1 MGREIRIGDRVKL
14 DWELFKR
21 EYPAIYIG
29 YRKFETS
36 CWFIVKAI
44 REFDLQVQNIDTKTV
59 YFINTEC
66 FYKPFNQLT

>member
-21 EYPAIYIG
+21 KYPAIYIG

-44 REFDLQVQNIDTKTV
+44 REFDLQVQNIDTETV
-59 YFINTEC
+59 YFIYTEC
-66 FYKPFNQLT
+66 FHKPFNQLT